1 MLLKHCCFHNRDLYW
16 NSAYDAV
23 FIQSRHVSN
32 HLICEFEMCSVRE
45 TWISEARHVN
55 YRVAVGLLIGQG
67 WEQ

>member
-1 MLLKHCCFHNRDLYW
+1 
-16 NSAYDAV
+16 
-23 FIQSRHVSN
+23 
-32 HLICEFEMCSVRE
+32 MCSVRE